1 MTTNIARRKDEDG
14 NDVEFHLLQN
24 KHLLCECGDS
34 LKDNQ
39 GGIVKHLRHN
49 NHKNK
54 LKQKKINAK
63 SSIMGFLT
71 KKNNK
76 KILKIPSTTNNIHK
90 TSTVNVPT
98 VEVQTITAIVH
109 PAGGLSNIET
119 QIQPQTKCC
128 GIIPK
133 YLDEIDREQF
143 LIYFPTQRKDINKL
157 FKVSVEGI
165 HHLNCPLMI
174 YDECKDGKIDANYP
188 TNNLCHKLRFDNKI
202 N

>member
-34 LKDNQ
+34 LKDNA
-39 GGIVKHLRHN
+39 GGIVKHLQHN

-54 LKQKKINAK
+54 LKQKKINEK
-63 SSIMGFLT
+63 SSIMGYMT
-71 KKNNK
+71 KKNNDNKSNKKNK

-133 YLDEIDREQF
+133 YLD
-143 LIYFPTQRKDINKL
+143 
-157 FKVSVEGI
+157 V
-165 HHLNCPLMI
+165 C
-174 YDECKDGKIDANYP
+174 
-188 TNNLCHKLRFDNKI
+188 
-202 N
+202 